1 MPFLHLFADI
11 SPLIEVREPFRDG
24 QEPREQKIRYNGNV
38 LLKSKPYVQRH
49 TPEQEEEALVSQVG
63 QSRFKLDQC
72 MKVGLCG
79 ADVKV

>member
-24 QEPREQKIRYNGNV
+24 QEPREQKIKYNGNV
-38 LLKSKPYVQRH
+38 LLNSKHDIQQH
-49 TPEQEEEALVSQVG
+49 TPEEEEEALVSQVG
-63 QSRFKLDQC
+63 QSRLKLDQC